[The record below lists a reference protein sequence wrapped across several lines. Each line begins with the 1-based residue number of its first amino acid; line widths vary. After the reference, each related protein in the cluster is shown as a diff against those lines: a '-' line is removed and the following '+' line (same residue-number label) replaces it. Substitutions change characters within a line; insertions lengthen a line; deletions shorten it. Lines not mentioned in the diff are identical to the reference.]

1 MKGTAVFRRR
11 KQKQKIIFL
20 GEFELKTGSLVIGDS
35 ASAMRYGH
43 EKIYTNVRSRF
54 PLHENDLYILDD
66 TYFGFPVVGLYGRY
80 EIWEDKWTLVG
91 VDVDFGYWDSRWPP
105 KHIKKA
111 KNFTELFDMH

>member
-1 MKGTAVFRRR
+1 MFRRR
-11 KQKQKIIFL
+11 RQKQKIVFL

-35 ASAMRYGH
+35 ASAVLYGD
-43 EKIYTNVRSRF
+43 EELYPDGRSKF

-66 TYFGFPVVGLYGRY
+66 TCFGFPIVRLYGRY
-80 EIWEDKWTLVG
+80 EIWEAEWTLVG